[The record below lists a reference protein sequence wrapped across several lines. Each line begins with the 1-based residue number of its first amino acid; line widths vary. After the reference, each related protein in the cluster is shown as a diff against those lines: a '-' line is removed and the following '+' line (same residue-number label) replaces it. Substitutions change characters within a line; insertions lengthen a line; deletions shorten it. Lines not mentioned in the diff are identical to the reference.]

1 MGIGIDLRQ
10 ARQQA
15 GLSAEQIAERTKV
28 KLEKIEALEQEVF
41 EHLPPGIYL
50 DGIVRAY
57 AQEVGVDPTAA
68 VAQLHAETVPIDAP
82 LHNIDLVAT
91 AERDPLGNF
100 PAEAEVAVA
109 PVVPAEAHE
118 TGVAALRRS
127 LVPVLTLAVLALL
140 TAFGIGLYLRS
151 VTRSTPDVRA
161 DATDA
166 TQRSVATARAP
177 APQQQAAPEQSVAA
191 VASAPPER
199 SAAAPGG
206 AVGERARVAN
216 RSAVTEN
223 QTRRADPAPERA
235 IARDAADQDRRAAR
249 ASSGDLTGAWWATT
263 RVNSASVERY
273 KGLTLGYR
281 LQLQQTGNRV
291 TGTGFKATE
300 NGRAIS
306 PRARTPI
313 TLEGSAEGTE
323 VMLTFTEQGLR
334 RTSRGQFVLTM
345 ANDGAL
351 RGRFESDA
359 ARSRGTIEARRQP

>member
-1 MGIGIDLRQ
+1 MGIGPDLRQ

-15 GLSAEQIAERTKV
+15 GLSAEQIAGRTKV
-28 KLEKIEALEQEVF
+28 KLEKIEALEQEEF

-68 VAQLHAETVPIDAP
+68 VAQLHAETVPLAAP
-82 LHNIDLVAT
+82 LHNIDLVAA

-109 PVVPAEAHE
+109 PDAPAEAHVS
-118 TGVAALRRS
+118 GVAAPRRS
-127 LVPVLTLAVLALL
+127 LVPVLAVLALL
-140 TAFGIGLYLRS
+140 AAFGIGVYLRS

-161 DATDA
+161 AGTPATE
-166 TQRSVATARAP
+166 RSVATEP
-177 APQQQAAPEQSVAA
+177 ASPPQQQAAPEQSAA
-191 VASAPPER
+191 GIPSAAPQR
-199 SAAAPGG
+199 SAASQGG
-206 AVGERARVAN
+206 AVREQPRAAN
-216 RSAVTEN
+216 RPAVAEN
-223 QTRRADPAPERA
+223 QTRQADHAPERA
-235 IARDAADQDRRAAR
+235 IVRDATDEGRPAAR

-263 RVNSASVERY
+263 RVDSASVAHY
-273 KGLTLGYR
+273 KGLSLGYQ
-281 LQLQQTGNRV
+281 LQLQQSGNRV

-306 PRARTPI
+306 RRARTPI
-313 TLEGSAEGTE
+313 TVEGTADGPE